1 MCIGSKYRDD
11 YYHAH
16 PRWDFRIIAA
26 RRCRRNPCRYL
37 GIISKGPSNVNVL
50 RYHFPRPHSRYT
62 IPCTKPL
69 ITGPFIA
76 GYLSMTGPEGWRWL
90 FWTLCVFGGTSTIVL
105 FFTLPET
112 YAPIVLR
119 TKAQRIRAET
129 GDAYV
134 YAANELEDQRIL
146 KILKITLSRPFQM
159 IFGDIII
166 FLVCLYLSFVYGVQY
181 FFFQAYPIIFQD
193 IHGLNPGEGGLA
205 FVAVAIGSIIG
216 CLGSQYWDYRR
227 QRPTNMS
234 VEEGGSDL
242 PLPTSEQLRLPIT
255 IIAGPFFVIAYFWL
269 GWTSYQSIPVIVP
282 MLSGLFFGA
291 GSLFLFSGFFNY
303 LTDCYYYAASAL
315 AASTITRSCFGAGF
329 PMFTHVVSHPHLRS
343 EIDLVDV

>member
-1 MCIGSKYRDD
+1 
-11 YYHAH
+11 
-16 PRWDFRIIAA
+16 
-26 RRCRRNPCRYL
+26 
-37 GIISKGPSNVNVL
+37 
-50 RYHFPRPHSRYT
+50 
-62 IPCTKPL
+62 
-69 ITGPFIA
+69 
-76 GYLSMTGPEGWRWL
+76 MTGPEGWRWL